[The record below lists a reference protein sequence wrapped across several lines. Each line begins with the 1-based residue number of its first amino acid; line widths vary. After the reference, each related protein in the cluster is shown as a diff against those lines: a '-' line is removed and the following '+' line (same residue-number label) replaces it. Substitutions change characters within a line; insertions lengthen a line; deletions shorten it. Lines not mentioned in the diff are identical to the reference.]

1 MEKFKYKRMIGWLF
15 LPLLFSCTSGKQ
27 ISQTQFDRFQDNCVR
42 TTPQY
47 QNWTAPDLQ
56 PALTD
61 KELARFT
68 RKSWQMAGLLHVKRE
83 MNELMTL
90 EEKRRQQANIEDQIR
105 WLELKQQI
113 TDKIN
118 LASLEISAIAAEL
131 DCEEERADQLK
142 GLLQEKMDKAE
153 RRITVAAILTGA
165 TTGLLV
171 GALNLS
177 KGSGNLSEEIGIA
190 GGIAEATLGF
200 LSLRIKRNHLF
211 NHPKNHLNDVWMGP
225 DSTANFP
232 PVVWYYLNL
241 PFETGSPSLRASLKQ
256 QWMLLDQLSL
266 TEAEKTTLYFGA
278 GGIYDIGDLDNRSSM
293 LDQLEAT
300 ITLMKKDLQ
309 LITKELIEGKAR

>member
-1 MEKFKYKRMIGWLF
+1 MAD
-15 LPLLFSCTSGKQ
+15 LL
-27 ISQTQFDRFQDNCVR
+27 NVR
-42 TTPQY
+42 
-47 QNWTAPDLQ
+47 
-56 PALTD
+56 PAL
-61 KELARFT
+61 
-68 RKSWQMAGLLHVKRE
+68 
-83 MNELMTL
+83 NNIIIL
-90 EEKRRQQANIEDQIR
+90 EEKRRVQDRIEDRVQ

-200 LSLRIKRNHLF
+200 LSLGIKRNHIF
-211 NHPKNHLNDVWMGP
+211 KHPKNHLQDVWSGP
-225 DSTANFP
+225 DTTSNFP

-241 PFETGSPSLRASLKQ
+241 PFDAGSPSLRESLKQ
-256 QWMLLDQLSL
+256 QWIVLDQLSL
-266 TEAEKTTLYFGA
+266 EDVGKRAMYFGN
-278 GGIYDIGDLDNRSSM
+278 GGIYDIEDLDNRSSM

-300 ITLMKKDLQ
+300 VTLMKKDLQ
-309 LITKELIEGKAR
+309 LISKELIEGRQK